1 MKIAQAGPGYI
12 HFPANDGHQVTDEYL
27 EQLTGEKKIIVR
39 DKQTRTKKAIYVKT
53 YNRNEALDLTVY
65 CYAALFCLQNVI
77 DPTTFRDLGF
87 LNQAILRTKQSLTSL
102 APDRKRKFRSR
113 GVS

>member
-1 MKIAQAGPGYI
+1 VEAAPVP
-12 HFPANDGHQVTDEYL
+12 FLRDR
-27 EQLTGEKKIIVR
+27 GEKKIIVR
-39 DKQTRTKKAIYVKT
+39 DKRTRTKKAIYVKT

>member
-1 MKIAQAGPGYI
+1 LIPGYI
-12 HFPANDGHQVTDEYL
+12 HFPAKDGHQVTDEYL

-39 DKQTRTKKAIYVKT
+39 DKRTRTKKAIYVKT

-77 DPTTFRDLGF
+77 DPTTSLIPD
-87 LNQAILRTKQSLTSL
+87 SLT
-102 APDRKRKFRSR
+102 RRS
-113 GVS
+113 SAQSKA

>member
-1 MKIAQAGPGYI
+1 
-12 HFPANDGHQVTDEYL
+12 
-27 EQLTGEKKIIVR
+27 
-39 DKQTRTKKAIYVKT
+39 VKT

-65 CYAALFCLQNVI
+65 CYAAPFCLQNVI

-87 LNQAILRTKQSLTSL
+87 LNQAILRTKQSLTSP

>member
-1 MKIAQAGPGYI
+1 MRIGHLPPPTYSFAKSGGSSGKSHEIPVQA
-12 HFPANDGHQVTDEYL
+12 
-27 EQLTGEKKIIVR
+27 
-39 DKQTRTKKAIYVKT
+39 
-53 YNRNEALDLTVY
+53 
-65 CYAALFCLQNVI
+65 
-77 DPTTFRDLGF
+77 PTTFRDLGF